1 MHRLLTYQQRSEVME
16 KKEYVLF
23 SVGLIALVL
32 LMLVMYRVGQMNVQ
46 ADCERIGAFRIDG
59 NGFKCEVMK

>member
-1 MHRLLTYQQRSEVME
+1 ME

-23 SVGLIALVL
+23 SVGLIALGL

-59 NGFKCEVMK
+59 TGFRCEVMK